1 MSGLEVAGVVLG
13 VFPLVVSG
21 LRFYYE
27 GCEKVKGSL
36 SPGPSPLLLV
46 QKSVMISHTHSAS
59 SRQRCDTTAKC

>member
-36 SPGPSPLLLV
+36 SPDPSLLL
-46 QKSVMISHTHSAS
+46 
-59 SRQRCDTTAKC
+59 